1 MALLLGGKLNAFLEQ
16 LHCYCKV
23 CKKVQKQKGIE
34 NAVVEDREADRKE
47 QKGWGK
53 GLKLV
58 VKEGEGR
65 EKRIESVEAKGCDF
79 GGKRQGLG
87 QKMGEGETKKMLCE
101 ARKGRLWDR
110 KQ

>member
-47 QKGWGK
+47 QKGWGNR
-53 GLKLV
+53 LKLV
-58 VKEGEGR
+58 VKEDEGR
-65 EKRIESVEAKGCDF
+65 EKRIESVEAKACDS
-79 GGKRQGLG
+79 GEKRQDLG
-87 QKMGEGETKKMLCE
+87 WKVVKDEMKKG
-101 ARKGRLWDR
+101 AV
-110 KQ
+110 